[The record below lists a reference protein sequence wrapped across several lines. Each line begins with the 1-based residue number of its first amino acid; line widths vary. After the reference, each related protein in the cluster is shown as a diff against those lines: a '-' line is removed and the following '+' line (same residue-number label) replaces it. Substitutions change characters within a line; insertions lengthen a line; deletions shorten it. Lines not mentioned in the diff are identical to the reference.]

1 MGQEGEGIAE
11 LVMLVDVLVSEVVE
25 VSNREEEE
33 WRDGEG
39 EGVSEED
46 L

>member
-1 MGQEGEGIAE
+1 
-11 LVMLVDVLVSEVVE
+11 MLVDVLVSEVVE